1 MPLSCSIREIAQS
14 HRAMEQELA
23 HAVNDS
29 SKAMERVYGKP
40 RTAEVL
46 GLFGSGSSS
55 PLQPLA
61 FHMDTFVLLRG

>member
-23 HAVNDS
+23 HAVNAS

-46 GLFGSGSSS
+46 GLFGSGSSP